1 MEKIIISNPE
11 NVEEIKKK
19 IISEGK
25 EKFHVLADFDGT
37 LTYDHNEKG
46 KLYPSLISV
55 LRDGDYISKDYAE
68 KAHELANKYRPKEKD
83 ESLPLAER
91 KQAMTNW
98 WNEHFDLLIKSGLN
112 EKHLED
118 IANSGIIKLRKG
130 SRELI
135 DYLHEEKI
143 PLVIISSSGIGE
155 AIKIY
160 LEKEKLMHD
169 NIYLI
174 TNLFKWNER
183 GNATKIIKPVIHSMN
198 KDETVVKNFP
208 KIYEKIKDRKNV
220 LMLGNSLGDL
230 EMITGF
236 DYENLLK
243 MGFLNEDV
251 EKRIENYKQKWD
263 VVITNDSNADFVF
276 DLIKEIK

>member
-1 MEKIIISNPE
+1 MENVIISNPK

-37 LTYDHNEKG
+37 LTYDHDETG

-55 LRDGDYISKDYAE
+55 LRDGDYISKDYAG
-68 KAHELANKYRPKEKD
+68 KAHELYNKYRPKEKD
-83 ESLPLAER
+83 DSLSIQER
-91 KQAMTNW
+91 KQEMAKW

-118 IANSGIIKLRKG
+118 IVNSGVIRLREG

-135 DYLHEEKI
+135 NYLHEENI

-160 LEKEKLMHD
+160 LEKEKLMYD
-169 NIYLI
+169 NVYVI
-174 TNLFKWNER
+174 TNSFEWDEK
-183 GNATKIIKPVIHSMN
+183 GNMSRVIRPIIHSMN

-208 KIYEKIKDRKNV
+208 EIYEKIKERKNV
-220 LMLGNSLGDL
+220 LILGNSPGDL
-230 EMITGF
+230 DMITGF
-236 DYENLLK
+236 DYGTLLK
-243 MGFLNEDV
+243 IGFLNEDV
-251 EKRIENYKQKWD
+251 EDRIGKCKEKWD
-263 VVITNDSNADFVF
+263 VVITNDSDANYVKDFVKK
-276 DLIKEIK
+276 IS